1 MEQVAETDIA
11 FRNDYKHRI
20 NPNLMTVLLADAV
33 PVVKEIQ
40 FRYEEVRRGYC
51 KSFLPLNYMSSNQHG
66 THQAMLIGMAGD
78 YTGGLAFA
86 SLITDE
92 PILGIH
98 EVLPDKAMSLWLVSA
113 DMKYVKPSTDD
124 LIIEATVDVDN
135 MGAYNRRY
143 HEGKSLFVNVEVVF
157 NDPDGE
163 IVAKGLFRYYCKKK
177 TSLVAPKN
185 GELANV
191 MFEHMLKT
199 SAKMIARLRA
209 TEAEKQKPLF
219 IDKYAVLAAGKQGK
233 LIGDKF
239 ANILPQLQNMVAAR
253 THHLDNILRAGKNIF
268 KQVVFIGAGLDYRM
282 YRLKELFED
291 KIVFKLDL
299 PEMLEERNRV
309 SFLFEEKPLID
320 EVDIPCNF
328 ITQSIAEHLFVNGF
342 NIEDPA
348 LFIFEGCSMY
358 FTEEENSVILEQLNG
373 LLKLNTES
381 RLWMDVVDRD
391 IVDGSCPSAT
401 VKSFLKNMA
410 RLGEPFVFGI
420 ANLPEF
426 FNSFNM
432 QLEIVANTTNVFEN
446 VQDDIYRLYNFL
458 VLKIA

>member
-1 MEQVAETDIA
+1 MEQIAEPDIT
-11 FRNDYKHRI
+11 FPNDYKQRV
-20 NPNLMTVLLADAV
+20 NPNLMTALLADAV
-33 PVVKEIQ
+33 PVVKEIK
-40 FRYEEVRRGYC
+40 FRYIKVRRGYC

-124 LIIEATVDVDN
+124 LIIEASVDENN
-135 MGAYNRRY
+135 MIAYNRRY
-143 HEGKSLFVNVEVVF
+143 HEGKSLFVSVEVLF
-157 NDPDGE
+157 NDPVGE
-163 IVAKGLFRYYCKKK
+163 TVAKGLFRYYCKKK

-185 GELANV
+185 GERANV

-209 TEAEKQKPLF
+209 MESEKQYPLF
-219 IDKYAVLAAGKQGK
+219 IDKYAALAAGKQGK

-239 ANILPQLQNMVAAR
+239 ADILPQLQNMVAAR
-253 THHLDNILRAGKNIF
+253 THHLDNILHAGRNIF
-268 KQVVFIGAGLDYRM
+268 KQVVFIGAGLDYRV

-299 PEMLEERNRV
+299 PEMLQERSRV
-309 SFLFEEKPLID
+309 TSLFKEKPLIQ
-320 EVDIPCNF
+320 EVNIPCNF
-328 ITQSIAEHLFVNGF
+328 ITQSIAEHLFLNGF
-342 NIEDPA
+342 NSKEPA
-348 LFIFEGCSMY
+348 LFIFEGCAMY
-358 FTEEENSVILEQLNG
+358 FTEEENNVILEQLSS
-373 LLKLNTES
+373 LLKLNSES

-391 IVDGSCPSAT
+391 VVDGSCPSAT

-420 ANLPEF
+420 ADIPEF

-432 QLEIVANTTNVFEN
+432 EVEIAANTTNVIEN
-446 VQDDIYRLYNFL
+446 GQDDIYRLYNFL